1 MSVISI
7 LLSLRMG
14 AMTFNG
20 MGVDKSFKRL
30 VDAKV
35 TMKEHIIWEVQ
46 VGKNDKRFDVVD
58 D

>member
-1 MSVISI
+1 
-7 LLSLRMG
+7 MG

-35 TMKEHIIWEVQ
+35 TMKEHMIWEVQ